1 MTDQLTVRQR
11 QILELIRRHVRETGY
26 PPTRAEIAQA
36 FGFRSVNAAVDH
48 LKALA
53 RHGVIELRQGTSRGI
68 RLLDRDEAAEEGVTR
83 PPGLQSGLTLG
94 LPVVGRVAAGSP
106 ILAEEHIEEYHPLD
120 PDLFRP
126 RADYLLRVRGSSM
139 RDVGIFDAALL
150 AVHRTQEALNG
161 QIVVA
166 RLDDEV
172 TVKRFRRHV
181 RWTHRVQLLPENPAF
196 EPISVDLRE
205 QILVIEGL
213 GVGVL
218 RLGLDQSAGQ
228 ARQL

>member
-1 MTDQLTVRQR
+1 MTDQLTARQR
-11 QILELIRRHVRETGY
+11 QILDLIRRHVRETGS

-53 RHGVIELRQGTSRGI
+53 RHGVIELRQGASRGI
-68 RLLDRDEAAEEGVTR
+68 RLLETEGDASWQR
-83 PPGLQSGLTLG
+83 LG
-94 LPVVGRVAAGSP
+94 LPVIGRVAAGSP
-106 ILAEEHIEEYHPLD
+106 ILAQEHIEEFHRVD
-120 PDLFRP
+120 PALFRP

-139 RDVGIFDAALL
+139 RNAGILDGDLL
-150 AVHRTQEALNG
+150 VVHRTQEARNG

-166 RLDDEV
+166 RIDDEV
-172 TVKRFRRHV
+172 TVKRFRRHA

-196 EPISVDLRE
+196 EPIGVDLRE
-205 QILVIEGL
+205 QELVIEGL

-218 RLGLDQSAGQ
+218 RLGFERPGDQ
-228 ARQL
+228 ARRL